1 MFRVLRLRSR
11 KLASVHNA
19 ANVAPHEESLEES
32 LEANVADDFRVESV
46 LTEVPDE
53 SAQSE
58 LLVVVEMRV
67 SL

>member
-1 MFRVLRLRSR
+1 MR
-11 KLASVHNA
+11 KLTSVHNVV
-19 ANVAPHEESLEES
+19 NVAPHEESLEES
-32 LEANVADDFRVESV
+32 VADDSRVESV

>member
-1 MFRVLRLRSR
+1 MR
-11 KLASVHNA
+11 KLASVHNVV
-19 ANVAPHEESLEES
+19 NVVPHEESLEES
-32 LEANVADDFRVESV
+32 LEEIVADDFRVESV
-46 LTEVPDE
+46 LTEVPDV

>member
-1 MFRVLRLRSR
+1 MFRVLRLRLR
-11 KLASVHNA
+11 KLTSVHNVV
-19 ANVAPHEESLEES
+19 NVAPHEESLEES
-32 LEANVADDFRVESV
+32 VADDSRVESV